1 MRTVDCMIADFSRI
15 VVPID
20 GSALSLSAARAAA
33 GFARRAGLPVT
44 LFGMAFDEIN
54 RHEVLRSI
62 EDFEE
67 SDPIGY
73 PVEVVVEAV
82 GPVVRTPGYVAS
94 SIVERAQRDG
104 ALVCMAS
111 HGRSGV
117 GASVLGSTTEQV
129 LRDSAQPVLVV
140 GPHHRWPGTQGQH
153 DGRVV
158 VCLDGSELAERSLD
172 PASEWAQRFGRT
184 PWLVQVSEP
193 IGKFAPDVVRTGG
206 AWETNYLRRLAH
218 SVPNA
223 EYDILHSHDAAREL
237 AELPGRWPVEIL
249 VVASH
254 GRTGLSRLALGSV
267 AMRIVHRAP
276 CPVLVVPPNPT
287 SVTTDG
293 RPLRTST

>member
-33 GFARRAGLPVT
+33 GLARRAGLPVT
-44 LFGMAFDEIN
+44 LFGMTFDEIN

-67 SDPIGY
+67 SNPIGY
-73 PVEVVVEAV
+73 PVDVVVEAM
-82 GPVVRTPGYVAS
+82 GPVVRVPGYVAS
-94 SIVERAQRDG
+94 SIVEQAQRDG

-129 LRDSAQPVLVV
+129 LRDSAQPLLVV
-140 GPHHRWPGTQGQH
+140 GPHYQWPGLQAAH

-158 VCLDGSELAERSLD
+158 ACLDGSELSERSLVA
-172 PASEWAQRFGRT
+172 ASQWAQRFGVT
-184 PWLVQVSEP
+184 PWLVQVSQP
-193 IGKFAPDVVRTGG
+193 IGTFAPDVVRTGD
-206 AWETNYLRRLAH
+206 AWETNYVRRLAH
-218 SVPNA
+218 GVPNA
-223 EYDILHSHDAAREL
+223 QYDVLHSHDAAREL
-237 AELPGRWPVEIL
+237 ADLPGRWPVEIL

-254 GRTGLSRLALGSV
+254 GRSGLSRLALGSV

-276 CPVLVVPPNPT
+276 CPVLVVPPDHT
-287 SVTTDG
+287 SVITDG
-293 RPLRTST
+293 RPLSAST

>member
-1 MRTVDCMIADFSRI
+1 MRTVDSMIADFSRI

-20 GSALSLSAARAAA
+20 GSALSVSAAHAAA
-33 GFARRAGLPVT
+33 GLASRAGVPIT
-44 LFGMAFDEIN
+44 LFGLTFDEIN

-67 SDPIGY
+67 SARTECSI
-73 PVEVVVEAV
+73 EVVVDAM
-82 GPVVRTPGYVAS
+82 GPVVRVPGYVAT
-94 SIVERAQRDG
+94 SIVEEAQRDG

-140 GPHHRWPGTQGQH
+140 GPHHRWPGTHAPQ

-158 VCLDGSELAERSLD
+158 VCLDGSELSERSLV
-172 PASEWAQRFGRT
+172 PAHQWAERFGLT

-193 IGKFAPDVVRTGG
+193 IGMSSPDAVRTGD
-206 AWETNYLRRLAH
+206 AWETNYVRRLAH
-218 SVPNA
+218 GVPRA

-254 GRTGLSRLALGSV
+254 GRSGLSRLALGSV
-267 AMRIVHRAP
+267 AMRIVHRAS
-276 CPVLVVPPNPT
+276 CPVLVVPPDRT
-287 SVTTDG
+287 SVATVSSSASC
-293 RPLRTST
+293 R